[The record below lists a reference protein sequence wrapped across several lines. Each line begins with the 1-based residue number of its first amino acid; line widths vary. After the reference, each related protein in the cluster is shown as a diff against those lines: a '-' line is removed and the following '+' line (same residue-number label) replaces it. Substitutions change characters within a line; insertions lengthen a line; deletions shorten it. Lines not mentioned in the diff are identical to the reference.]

1 MPRSVLQ
8 DVNTPED
15 VLSLLHRSKKIIV
28 ITGAGVSVSCG
39 IPDFRSKESGLY
51 NTLDC
56 STFGIPSAELLF
68 DLEFFQID
76 PAPFYQFAPSL
87 LPKREMQPSLCHRF
101 VALLETKK
109 KLLRNYTQNV
119 DGLERKTGMN
129 HVLECHGTMAYFHC
143 TGPKCKK
150 KRSLKEI
157 EEDLKRGEVVYC
169 ESCDNVMKPGVTF
182 FGETIPKAFDR
193 CLAKDV
199 PKVDL
204 VVVIGTSLKVGGSVY
219 ELIRQIPDRVPQ
231 ILINKEPVTL
241 PKSMSDGFDVT
252 LLGNCDDVVDYLS
265 ERLMWDIPP
274 YVDQDAVVASTSQQ
288 SSLGSDGDVGA
299 KRSRES
305 QDGQC
310 SPKRKKIPKGNNQ
323 PTFPPSKDWQCSF
336 SSERSFAI
344 NPMLESDDAKAS
356 S

>member
-1 MPRSVLQ
+1 M
-8 DVNTPED
+8 
-15 VLSLLHRSKKIIV
+15 
-28 ITGAGVSVSCG
+28 
-39 IPDFRSKESGLY
+39 
-51 NTLDC
+51 
-56 STFGIPSAELLF
+56 
-68 DLEFFQID
+68 
-76 PAPFYQFAPSL
+76 
-87 LPKREMQPSLCHRF
+87 
-101 VALLETKK
+101 
-109 KLLRNYTQNV
+109 

-231 ILINKEPVTL
+231 NKA
-241 PKSMSDGFDVT
+241 S
-252 LLGNCDDVVDYLS
+252 
-265 ERLMWDIPP
+265 
-274 YVDQDAVVASTSQQ
+274 AVV
-288 SSLGSDGDVGA
+288 
-299 KRSRES
+299 S
-305 QDGQC
+305 QDVRFGVAWQAFRRNLLRPDSC
-310 SPKRKKIPKGNNQ
+310 RPFDDPQKIDG
-323 PTFPPSKDWQCSF
+323 
-336 SSERSFAI
+336 SETVA
-344 NPMLESDDAKAS
+344 
-356 S
+356 